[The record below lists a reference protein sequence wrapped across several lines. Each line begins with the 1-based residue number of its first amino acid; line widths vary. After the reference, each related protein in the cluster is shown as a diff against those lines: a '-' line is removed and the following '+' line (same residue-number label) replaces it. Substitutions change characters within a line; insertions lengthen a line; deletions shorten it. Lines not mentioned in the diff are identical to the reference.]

1 MAWIIMMKKPQLFSM
16 LWSAFLIGLFGSFH
30 CIGMCGPIALA
41 LPVQANDKLQLV
53 MGRVLYNVGRA
64 ITYAFIGLFFGLIGQ
79 SLSLVGLQQSVS
91 IVAGALILLMV
102 LLPSRLAQK
111 IYLLKPAYG
120 FTNFIKQKFGVLLRK
135 KSVISTFFIGLLNG
149 FLPCGLVYIAVAGAI
164 ASGSYLKGAT
174 YMFVF
179 GIGTLPIM
187 LAVSLAGN
195 VISLNVRKRINK
207 MIPVFMIILAFLFI
221 LRGMNLG
228 IPYVSPKLK
237 TEIADESAVCH

>member
-1 MAWIIMMKKPQLFSM
+1 M

-41 LPVQANDKLQLV
+41 LPVQNNRLNLIV
-53 MGRVLYNVGRA
+53 GRLLYNIGRA
-64 ITYAFIGLFFGLIGQ
+64 ITYAAFGFVFGLIGQ
-79 SLSLVGLQQSVS
+79 SLSLVGFQQSVS
-91 IVAGALILLMV
+91 IFAGVLILLMV
-102 LLPSRLAQK
+102 LLPSKISQK

-120 FTNFIKQKFGVLLRK
+120 FTNFLKRKFGALLKR
-135 KSVISTFFIGLLNG
+135 KSVTSTFPIGLLNG

-164 ASGSYLKGAT
+164 AAGSSLGGAG

-195 VISLNVRKRINK
+195 FISLNVRKRINK
-207 MIPVFMIILAFLFI
+207 MIPAFMIVLAFLFI

-228 IPYVSPKLK
+228 IPYVSPKLQQ
-237 TEIADESAVCH
+237 TEITDDSVMCH

>member
-1 MAWIIMMKKPQLFSM
+1 M

-41 LPVQANDKLQLV
+41 LPVQKDNKLNLIV
-53 MGRVLYNVGRA
+53 GRVLYNIGRA
-64 ITYAFIGLFFGLIGQ
+64 ITYATIGLFFGLVGQ
-79 SLSLVGLQQSVS
+79 SLSLAGFQQSVS
-91 IVAGALILLMV
+91 IIAGVLILLMV
-102 LLPSRLAQK
+102 LLPSKVSQK

-120 FTNFIKQKFGVLLRK
+120 FTNFLKRKFGVLLK
-135 KSVISTFFIGLLNG
+135 QKSVASTFFIGLLNG

-164 ASGSYLKGAT
+164 ATGGYLDGAI

-195 VISLNVRKRINK
+195 FISLNVRKRINK
-207 MIPVFMIILAFLFI
+207 MIPAFMIVLAFLFI

-228 IPYVSPKLK
+228 IPYVSPQLQQS
-237 TEIADESAVCH
+237 EITDESVICH

>member
-1 MAWIIMMKKPQLFSM
+1 M

-41 LPVQANDKLQLV
+41 LPVQQNSRLNLII
-53 MGRVLYNVGRA
+53 GRVLYNVGRA
-64 ITYAFIGLFFGLIGQ
+64 ITYAAIGLVFGLVGQ
-79 SLSLVGLQQSVS
+79 SLSLAGFQQSVS
-91 IVAGALILLMV
+91 IVAGVLILLMV
-102 LLPSRLAQK
+102 LLPSKFSQK
-111 IYLLKPAYG
+111 LYLLKPAYG
-120 FTNFIKQKFGVLLRK
+120 FTNFLKKKFGMLLKK
-135 KSVISTFFIGLLNG
+135 KSVASTFFIGLLNG

-164 ASGSYLKGAT
+164 ASGGYLECAL

-195 VISLNVRKRINK
+195 FISLNVRKRINK
-207 MIPVFMIILAFLFI
+207 AIPAFMVILAFLFI

-228 IPYVSPKLK
+228 IPYISPQLQQS
-237 TEIADESAVCH
+237 EITDDSVICH

>member
-1 MAWIIMMKKPQLFSM
+1 M
-16 LWSAFLIGLFGSFH
+16 LWSAFLIGLYGSFH

-41 LPVQANDKLQLV
+41 LPIQSDSKFKLIS
-53 MGRVLYNVGRA
+53 GRILYNVGRA
-64 ITYAFIGLFFGLIGQ
+64 ITYAIIGLLFGLIGQ
-79 SLSLVGLQQSVS
+79 SLSLAGFQQSVS
-91 IVAGALILLMV
+91 ILAGVLILLMV
-102 LLPSRLAQK
+102 LLPSNISQK

-120 FTNFIKQKFGVLLRK
+120 FTNFLKQKFGALLKK
-135 KSVISTFFIGLLNG
+135 KSVASTFLIGLLNG

-164 ASGSYLKGAT
+164 ASGNFLDGAA

-195 VISLNVRKRINK
+195 FISLNVRKRINK
-207 MIPVFMIILAFLFI
+207 MIPAFMIVLAFLFI

-228 IPYVSPKLK
+228 IPYISPQLQQ
-237 TEIADESAVCH
+237 TEITDETVICH

>member
-1 MAWIIMMKKPQLFSM
+1 M

-41 LPVQANDKLQLV
+41 LPVQNSRFNLIV
-53 MGRVLYNVGRA
+53 GRLLYNIGRA
-64 ITYAFIGLFFGLIGQ
+64 ITYAAIGLVFGLLGQ
-79 SLSLVGLQQSVS
+79 SLSLVGFQQSVS
-91 IVAGALILLMV
+91 IFAGVLILLMV
-102 LLPSRLAQK
+102 LLPSKISQK

-120 FTNFIKQKFGVLLRK
+120 FTNFLKRKFGTLLK
-135 KSVISTFFIGLLNG
+135 MKSVTSTFLIGLLNG

-164 ASGSYLKGAT
+164 ATGSSLDGAA

-195 VISLNVRKRINK
+195 FISLNVRKRINK
-207 MIPVFMIILAFLFI
+207 MIPAFMIVLAFLFI

-228 IPYVSPKLK
+228 IPYVSPKLQQ
-237 TEIADESAVCH
+237 TEITDDSVICH

>member
-1 MAWIIMMKKPQLFSM
+1 M

-41 LPVQANDKLQLV
+41 LPIQKDNKLNLIV
-53 MGRVLYNVGRA
+53 GRVLYNIGRA
-64 ITYAFIGLFFGLIGQ
+64 ITYATIGLFFGLVGQ
-79 SLSLVGLQQSVS
+79 SLSLAGFQQSVS
-91 IVAGALILLMV
+91 IIAGVLILLMV
-102 LLPSRLAQK
+102 LLPSKVSQK
-111 IYLLKPAYG
+111 LYLLKPAYG
-120 FTNFIKQKFGVLLRK
+120 FTNFLKRKFGVLLK
-135 KSVISTFFIGLLNG
+135 QKSVASTFFIGLLNG

-164 ASGSYLKGAT
+164 ASGGYLDGAI

-195 VISLNVRKRINK
+195 FISLNVRKRINK
-207 MIPVFMIILAFLFI
+207 MIPAFMIVLAFLFI

-228 IPYVSPKLK
+228 IPYVSPQLQQS
-237 TEIADESAVCH
+237 EITDESVICR

>member
-1 MAWIIMMKKPQLFSM
+1 M

-41 LPVQANDKLQLV
+41 LPIQKDNKLNLIV
-53 MGRVLYNVGRA
+53 GRVLYNIGRA
-64 ITYAFIGLFFGLIGQ
+64 ITYATIGLFFGLVGQ
-79 SLSLVGLQQSVS
+79 SLSLAGFQQSVS
-91 IVAGALILLMV
+91 IIAGVLILLMV
-102 LLPSRLAQK
+102 LLPSKVSQK
-111 IYLLKPAYG
+111 LYLLKPAYG
-120 FTNFIKQKFGVLLRK
+120 FTNFLKRKFGVLLK
-135 KSVISTFFIGLLNG
+135 QKSVASTFFIGLLNG

-164 ASGSYLKGAT
+164 ATGAYLDGAI

-195 VISLNVRKRINK
+195 FIGLNVRKRINK
-207 MIPVFMIILAFLFI
+207 MIPAFMIILAFLFI

-228 IPYVSPKLK
+228 IPYVSPQLQQS
-237 TEIADESAVCH
+237 EITDESVICH

>member
-1 MAWIIMMKKPQLFSM
+1 M

-30 CIGMCGPIALA
+30 CIGMCGPIAIA
-41 LPVQANDKLQLV
+41 LPIQNDSKFNLIF
-53 MGRVLYNVGRA
+53 GRILYNIGRA
-64 ITYAFIGLFFGLIGQ
+64 ITYAIIGLLFGLIGQ
-79 SLSLVGLQQSVS
+79 SLSLAGFQQSVS
-91 IVAGALILLMV
+91 ILAGVLILLMV
-102 LLPSRLAQK
+102 LLPSKISQK

-120 FTNFIKQKFGVLLRK
+120 FTNFLKQKFGALLKK
-135 KSVISTFFIGLLNG
+135 KSVASTFLIGLLNG

-164 ASGSYLKGAT
+164 ASGNFLDGAA

-195 VISLNVRKRINK
+195 FISLNVRKRINK
-207 MIPVFMIILAFLFI
+207 MIPAFMIVLAFLFI

-228 IPYVSPKLK
+228 IPYISPQLQQ
-237 TEIADESAVCH
+237 TEITDETVICH

>member
-1 MAWIIMMKKPQLFSM
+1 M

-41 LPVQANDKLQLV
+41 LPIQKDNKLNLIV
-53 MGRVLYNVGRA
+53 GRVLYNIGRA
-64 ITYAFIGLFFGLIGQ
+64 ITYATIGLFFGLVGQ
-79 SLSLVGLQQSVS
+79 SLSLAGFQQSVS
-91 IVAGALILLMV
+91 IIAGVLILLMV
-102 LLPSRLAQK
+102 LLPSKISQK
-111 IYLLKPAYG
+111 LYLLKPAYG
-120 FTNFIKQKFGVLLRK
+120 FTNFLKRKFGVLLK
-135 KSVISTFFIGLLNG
+135 QKSVAATFFIGLLNG

-164 ASGSYLKGAT
+164 ATGGYLDGAI

-195 VISLNVRKRINK
+195 FIGLNVRKRINK
-207 MIPVFMIILAFLFI
+207 MIPAFMIILAFLFI

-228 IPYVSPKLK
+228 IPYVSPQLQQS
-237 TEIADESAVCH
+237 EITDESVICH

>member
-1 MAWIIMMKKPQLFSM
+1 M

-41 LPVQANDKLQLV
+41 LPVQKDNKLNLIV
-53 MGRVLYNVGRA
+53 GRVLYNIGRA
-64 ITYAFIGLFFGLIGQ
+64 ITYATIGLFFGLVGQ
-79 SLSLVGLQQSVS
+79 SLSLAGFQQSVS
-91 IVAGALILLMV
+91 IIAGVLILLMV
-102 LLPSRLAQK
+102 LLPSKVSQK

-120 FTNFIKQKFGVLLRK
+120 FTNFLKRKFGVLLK
-135 KSVISTFFIGLLNG
+135 QKSVASTFFIGLLNG

-164 ASGSYLKGAT
+164 ATGGYLDGAI

-195 VISLNVRKRINK
+195 FISLNVRKRINK
-207 MIPVFMIILAFLFI
+207 LIPAFMIVLAFLFI

-228 IPYVSPKLK
+228 IPYVSPQLQQS
-237 TEIADESAVCH
+237 EITDESVICH

>member
-1 MAWIIMMKKPQLFSM
+1 M

-41 LPVQANDKLQLV
+41 LPIQNNNRLNLIV
-53 MGRVLYNVGRA
+53 GRLLYNIGRA
-64 ITYAFIGLFFGLIGQ
+64 ITYAAIGLVFGLVGQ
-79 SLSLVGLQQSVS
+79 SLSLAGLQQSVS
-91 IVAGALILLMV
+91 IIAGVLILLMV
-102 LLPSRLAQK
+102 LLPSKISQK

-120 FTNFIKQKFGVLLRK
+120 FSNFLKRKFGTLLRK
-135 KSVISTFFIGLLNG
+135 KSVASTFLIGLLNG

-164 ASGSYLKGAT
+164 ATGSFLDGAA

-187 LAVSLAGN
+187 LTVSLAGN
-195 VISLNVRKRINK
+195 FISLNVRKRINK
-207 MIPVFMIILAFLFI
+207 LIPAFMIVLAFLFI

-228 IPYVSPKLK
+228 IPYISPQLQQ
-237 TEIADESAVCH
+237 TEITDESVICH